1 MYAAGLWTFKGR
13 PFPENDH
20 ISNWKQPRVRNH
32 FLLSQLHC
40 LDVRWSKLHGMH
52 GAWSS
57 HHHELDSFQWVYD
70 MSPSEWSDNHPP
82 FFGQFTQEAWPWH
95 RNVSH
100 SGRFETRWTTIRG
113 ASKNAPGLCGLYSTW
128 INNYLKVYQMN
139 LKPHPSWLIYD
150 ILPKDTFW

>member
-40 LDVRWSKLHGMH
+40 LDVRWSKLHGMN

-70 MSPSEWSDNHPP
+70 IRVPLNGVSFPS
-82 FFGQFTQEAWPWH
+82 QKIRAIKTQEAWPWH
-95 RNVSH
+95 H
-100 SGRFETRWTTIRG
+100 GTMARFRPVGGHETRFSQRSEDQQLSESLSDELKTSPFMANLW
-113 ASKNAPGLCGLYSTW
+113 YSAKRYPLV
-128 INNYLKVYQMN
+128 I
-139 LKPHPSWLIYD
+139 
-150 ILPKDTFW
+150 